1 MNMFLSDISMGL
13 GTAYLSQI
21 IRMIMYIGVA
31 AIGIFVGIRLRKNK
45 NAKNEQ

>member
-21 IRMIMYIGVA
+21 IKMIMYIGVA
-31 AIGIFVGIRLRKNK
+31 AIGIFCRNK
-45 NAKNEQ
+45 TQKE